1 MLTIR
6 GLAPLTWN
14 VKSKATSTTVQ
25 MCVKSITLFVLCTN
39 MVQEALV
46 IGWKQPCWR
55 FRFRFR
61 SIFILPL
68 GLRLRM
74 QGIFSW
80 WCRFVEYNRFFF
92 SSVLQCDFQTLPR
105 QQSTEKFIRITF
117 DYCITDTDSYPTQ
130 GRSQHRERALLWM
143 IVPSFF
149 ESEKLSINFSKTFP
163 SLKKSGLW
171 KKRKRTLSVIVR
183 SSKLVAFPTSK
194 TVSTTTT
201 SFAWRRKRK
210 SWSGPWTSSVFQI
223 LIAPGLE
230 FLHLA
235 L

>member
-1 MLTIR
+1 MASMLTIR

-92 SSVLQCDFQTLPR
+92 SSVLQCDFQTLPGAFR

-130 GRSQHRERALLWM
+130 GRSQHRERAFSEWLCP
-143 IVPSFF
+143 VSSKVKSFQ
-149 ESEKLSINFSKTFP
+149 STFP
-163 SLKKSGLW
+163 RHFHLW
-171 KKRKRTLSVIVR
+171 KSLDFEKRENELC
-183 SSKLVAFPTSK
+183 L
-194 TVSTTTT
+194 
-201 SFAWRRKRK
+201 
-210 SWSGPWTSSVFQI
+210 
-223 LIAPGLE
+223 
-230 FLHLA
+230 
-235 L
+235 